1 MKTHNNLYP
10 QIYGFGNL
18 YSAFLKAKRNKRY
31 KPEVLRFNANFE
43 ENLISIQNE
52 LIWKTYRTGRYRS
65 FYVYEPK
72 QRLVMALPFRDRVVH
87 HALCNIIEPIFDRT
101 FIFDSYACR
110 TGKGTH
116 AGADRLTSFL
126 RRVNRIWPQVYCL
139 KGDIHQYFRS
149 INHRVLISLI
159 GRKVACRDSLWLIS
173 EIINSTAD
181 PEDLNPVGIPIGNLT
196 SQLAANIYLN
206 ELDRFV
212 KHDLR
217 IKFYIRY
224 LDDFVVLLD
233 DKKTLWRI
241 RQEIENF
248 LWTRLRLKY
257 NTKTDIFPVSRGI
270 DFLGY
275 RIWATHRLLRKGSI
289 RRMRKKLKSFEK
301 RWRNGTIT
309 LDEIK
314 QSIASWIGHTQH
326 CNAYFLKKSLFKLF
340 RLVRSW
346 PQSSKK

>member
-1 MKTHNNLYP
+1 MKTYNDLYLQICDFKNLY
-10 QIYGFGNL
+10 N
-18 YSAFLKAKRNKRY
+18 AFLKARRNKRY
-31 KPEVLRFNANFE
+31 RPEVLRFNASLE
-43 ENLISIQNE
+43 ENLISIQTE
-52 LIWKTYRTGRYRS
+52 LIWKTYQTGRYRS

-72 QRLVMALPFRDRVVH
+72 QRLIMALPFRDRIVH

-110 TGKGTH
+110 HGKGTH

-126 RRVNRIWPQVYCL
+126 RRAHRIWPKVYCL
-139 KGDIHQYFRS
+139 KADIRQYFPSVTHS
-149 INHRVLISLI
+149 ILCALIERKIQCGDTLQLI
-159 GRKVACRDSLWLIS
+159 F

-181 PEDLNPVGIPIGNLT
+181 PDDPNTVGIPIGNLT

-217 IKFYIRY
+217 MKFYIRY

-233 DKKTLWRI
+233 DKKALWRV
-241 RQEIENF
+241 RQEIEGF
-248 LWTRLRLKY
+248 LWSRLRLRF
-257 NTKTDIFPVSRGI
+257 NSKTDIFPASRGA

-275 RIWATHRLLRKGSI
+275 RIWPTHRLLRKSST

-301 RWRNGTIT
+301 RWWDGTVT
-309 LDEIK
+309 LDEIR
-314 QSIASWIGHTQH
+314 QSIASWIGHTRH
-326 CNAYFLKKSLFKLF
+326 CNAYFLRRELFNHF
-340 RLVRSW
+340 RLVKSW
-346 PQSSKK
+346 RQS